1 MTEDFIDKAFADLD
15 EYYPGSKKKR
25 KAVVKKEPEVVV
37 SPNWDSRPTRRT
49 LPNGTDVDMFTIGAL
64 AAALG
69 RPIITIRSWI
79 KEGYLPSAPY
89 RLPAKKDINGKDHQG
104 LRLYSRAMI
113 EAVIDLFDK
122 AGILEIKRID
132 WSQHQHLSNEIA
144 EAWSNIRADE
154 TKTN

>member
-1 MTEDFIDKAFADLD
+1 MTDDFIDKAFADLD

-25 KAVVKKEPEVVV
+25 KAVVKKEPEVIV
-37 SPNWDSRPTRRT
+37 SPNWDINPAKRT
-49 LPNGTDVDMFTIGAL
+49 LPNGKDVDMFTIGAL
-64 AAALG
+64 ASALG
-69 RPIITIRSWI
+69 RPIITIRTWI

-89 RLPAKKDINGKDHQG
+89 RLPDKKDINGNDHKG
-104 LRLYSRAMI
+104 RRLYSRAMV

-154 TKTN
+154 TKQ